1 MSIEGP
7 RLMTMGLDHLDIQYG
22 ASPAPPVPPTS
33 NGDGWQALSHGTFA
47 NRTYYDMSGLA
58 SKKLTSFFQ
67 GIDIQEA
74 FGPRG
79 NVSFSVMDMLTTEYV
94 TDETILAAYLY
105 TTGDGDPPGFPR
117 SHYNMSQVIYGR
129 CRTFG
134 VNTTSIE
141 TQVFQS
147 TTWGACSATAGEKVY
162 LTRVV
167 FAYPTALEPSEVG
180 YAIHLPSCDYVSSLI
195 VGKEEDLPYLMR
207 QKRSYEQA
215 HGQ

>member
-7 RLMTMGLDHLDIQYG
+7 RIMSKALDFLDIQYG
-22 ASPAPPVPPTS
+22 LDPSPPIPPTVT
-33 NGDGWQALSHGTFA
+33 GDNWETLSDATFA
-47 NRTYYDMSGLA
+47 NRSYYDLSGLA

-67 GIDIQEA
+67 GINIQEA

-79 NVSFSVMDMLTTEYV
+79 TYSFSILDMMTTEYV
-94 TDETILAAYLY
+94 TDENILAAYLY

-117 SHYNMSQVIYGR
+117 SAYNMSQVIYGR

-134 VNTTSIE
+134 VNSISIENQVYQTTS
-141 TQVFQS
+141 
-147 TTWGACSATAGEKVY
+147 WGTCSATAGDKVY
-162 LTRVV
+162 LTRIVYV
-167 FAYPTALEPSEVG
+167 HPTALDPGPG
-180 YAIHLPSCDYVSSLI
+180 YAMHIPSCDYVSSII
-195 VGKEEDLPYLMR
+195 VGKESDLPYLMR